1 MQYHSLLYWKRE
13 SWPVVA
19 MFLRRTTRTHK
30 GKTYVNYQL
39 VESVRTPKGP
49 RQNTICSLGD
59 LGPGSREEWARRA
72 RKLEH
77 AVAGQEDLLERSDPE
92 VDRVLEKAKAK
103 HAADAQRTAQMP
115 GLGSDDGGHITVDPK
130 LITTELHREAGTV
143 HVGYQFWRRI
153 GLDEIL
159 EQQGLSERARQL
171 ASAMTMNRLIHPV
184 SENAMPAWIRRT
196 ALADILGRDFD
207 DLAEDALYRVLDAL
221 HPHRAAIET
230 ALVERE
236 RSLFNLDPTIYL
248 YDLTSTYFEGLAA
261 ANPKAKRGHTRDGR
275 PDCKQVVIG
284 LVVGREGFP
293 ICHEVFAGNTQD
305 VTTLETMLDRLA
317 ARGCLT
323 AGATI
328 VMDRGM
334 ASAENI
340 LLLASRKL
348 HYIIASRQTERDRWL
363 ASFADD
369 VAFTRVIR
377 QPSPTNP
384 NQKKTRVDVQLVRSE
399 GCNYVLC
406 RSEQRIEKDKAIR
419 EKHEQRLIAD
429 LEKLSKRIASRKLT
443 EAKKIDEAIGRL
455 KERYPRV
462 ARFYEMSRDAKSKSF
477 AYKKVDAK
485 YGVAQ
490 QLDGTYLLKT
500 DRTDI
505 SADEGWRIY
514 TLLSRAEDAF
524 RDMKSPLAE
533 RPIFHHLEHRVES
546 HVFVC
551 LLAFHLLVAIE
562 KTLLDQG
569 VHTSWAT
576 VRDVLKTHQVS
587 TVVLPTITGRCL
599 RIRMGATPDPE
610 VKDLY
615 KQLHVSEKVITPIRS
630 WSRI

>member
-1 MQYHSLLYWKRE
+1 
-13 SWPVVA
+13 

-59 LGPGSREEWARRA
+59 LGPGPREEWARRA

-103 HAADAQRTAQMP
+103 HAADAQQPAQMP

-130 LITTELHREAGTV
+130 LITTERHREAGTV
-143 HVGYQFWRRI
+143 HVGYQFWRRL
-153 GLDEIL
+153 GLAEIL
-159 EQQGLSERARQL
+159 EQQGLSERVGQL
-171 ASAMTMNRLIHPV
+171 ACAMTLNRLIHPV

-207 DLAEDALYRVLDAL
+207 DLGEDALYRVLDAL
-221 HPHRAAIET
+221 HPHRGAIET

-236 RSLFNLDPTIYL
+236 RSLFNLDPTVYL

-334 ASAENI
+334 AEPVRMEPKCPARVDLAWPFGAHRTLMTPRLMSPSNTIHSTVPPPYPPSVVRSAI
-340 LLLASRKL
+340 LAASNQAVVQVLGVPGAGGRLGRRRLGNVRKAHLAS
-348 HYIIASRQTERDRWL
+348 
-363 ASFADD
+363 
-369 VAFTRVIR
+369 
-377 QPSPTNP
+377 
-384 NQKKTRVDVQLVRSE
+384 
-399 GCNYVLC
+399 
-406 RSEQRIEKDKAIR
+406 
-419 EKHEQRLIAD
+419 
-429 LEKLSKRIASRKLT
+429 
-443 EAKKIDEAIGRL
+443 GR
-455 KERYPRV
+455 RG
-462 ARFYEMSRDAKSKSF
+462 
-477 AYKKVDAK
+477 
-485 YGVAQ
+485 GV
-490 QLDGTYLLKT
+490 G
-500 DRTDI
+500 
-505 SADEGWRIY
+505 
-514 TLLSRAEDAF
+514 
-524 RDMKSPLAE
+524 
-533 RPIFHHLEHRVES
+533 
-546 HVFVC
+546 
-551 LLAFHLLVAIE
+551 
-562 KTLLDQG
+562 
-569 VHTSWAT
+569 
-576 VRDVLKTHQVS
+576 
-587 TVVLPTITGRCL
+587 L
-599 RIRMGATPDPE
+599 R
-610 VKDLY
+610 
-615 KQLHVSEKVITPIRS
+615 
-630 WSRI
+630 

>member
-1 MQYHSLLYWKRE
+1 
-13 SWPVVA
+13 
-19 MFLRRTTRTHK
+19 
-30 GKTYVNYQL
+30 
-39 VESVRTPKGP
+39 
-49 RQNTICSLGD
+49 
-59 LGPGSREEWARRA
+59 
-72 RKLEH
+72 
-77 AVAGQEDLLERSDPE
+77 
-92 VDRVLEKAKAK
+92 
-103 HAADAQRTAQMP
+103 
-115 GLGSDDGGHITVDPK
+115 
-130 LITTELHREAGTV
+130 
-143 HVGYQFWRRI
+143 
-153 GLDEIL
+153 
-159 EQQGLSERARQL
+159 
-171 ASAMTMNRLIHPV
+171 
-184 SENAMPAWIRRT
+184 
-196 ALADILGRDFD
+196 
-207 DLAEDALYRVLDAL
+207 
-221 HPHRAAIET
+221 
-230 ALVERE
+230 
-236 RSLFNLDPTIYL
+236 
-248 YDLTSTYFEGLAA
+248 
-261 ANPKAKRGHTRDGR
+261 
-275 PDCKQVVIG
+275 VVIG

-334 ASAENI
+334 ASAENVA
-340 LLLASRKL
+340 LLASRKL
-348 HYIIASRQTERDRWL
+348 HYIIASRQSERDRWL
-363 ASFADD
+363 ASFSDN
-369 VAFTRVIR
+369 VAFTQVIR

-406 RSEQRIEKDKAIR
+406 RSEQRIAKDKAIR
-419 EKHEQRLIAD
+419 EKHEQRLLAD
-429 LEKLSKRIASRKLT
+429 LEKLSKRIATGRLIK
-443 EAKKIDEAIGRL
+443 AKEIDEAIGRL

-462 ARFYEMSRDAKSKSF
+462 ARFYELSHDAKSKSF
-477 AYKKVDAK
+477 AYKRVEDK
-485 YGVAQ
+485 YQVAQ

-576 VRDVLKTHQVS
+576 VREVLKTHQVS
-587 TVVLPTITGRCL
+587 TVVLPTTNGRCL

-610 VKDLY
+610 VKELY
-615 KQLHVSEKVITPIRS
+615 KLLHLSEKVMNPVRQ
-630 WSRI
+630 WSQS

>member
-1 MQYHSLLYWKRE
+1 MY
-13 SWPVVA
+13 
-19 MFLRRTTRTHK
+19 LRRTTRSHQ
-30 GKTYVNYQL
+30 GRTYVNYQL

-72 RKLEH
+72 HKLAH

-92 VDRVLEKAKAK
+92 ADGVLEKAKAK
-103 HAADAQRTAQMP
+103 RAADTQRTAQMP
-115 GLGSDDGGHITVDPK
+115 GPGEGGHITVDPK
-130 LITTELHREAGTV
+130 RITTEYHREAGTV
-143 HVGYQFWRRI
+143 HVGYQFWERI

-159 EQQGLSERARQL
+159 EQQGLSETTRQL
-171 ASAMTMNRLIHPV
+171 ACAMTLNRLIHPA

-196 ALADILGRDFD
+196 ALADILKRDFGG
-207 DLAEDALYRVLDAL
+207 LAEDSLYRVLDAL
-221 HPHRAAIET
+221 HPYRGAIET

-236 RSLFNLDPTIYL
+236 RSLFNLDPTVYL

-275 PDCKQVVIG
+275 PECKQVVIG

-305 VTTLETMLDRLA
+305 VTTLENMLDRLA

-334 ASAENI
+334 ASAENVA
-340 LLLASRKL
+340 LLGSRKL
-348 HYIIASRQTERDRWL
+348 HYIIASRQSERDRWL

-369 VAFTRVIR
+369 VAFTQVIR

-384 NQKKTRVDVQLVRSE
+384 HQKKTRVDVQLVRSE
-399 GCNYVLC
+399 SCNYVLC
-406 RSEQRIEKDKAIR
+406 RSEQRIAKDKAIR
-419 EKHEQRLIAD
+419 ETHEQRLIAD
-429 LEKLSKRIASRKLT
+429 LERLSKRIATGRLIK
-443 EAKKIDEAIGRL
+443 AKEIDEAIGRL

-462 ARFYEMSRDAKSKSF
+462 ARFYEMIHDAKSKSF
-477 AYKKVDAK
+477 TYKKVDAK
-485 YGVAQ
+485 YQVAQ

-500 DRTDI
+500 DRADI

-533 RPIFHHLEHRVES
+533 RPIYHQREHRVES
-546 HVFVC
+546 HIFVC

-562 KTLLDQG
+562 QTLLDQG

-576 VRDVLKTHQVS
+576 IREVLKTHQVS
-587 TVVLPTITGRCL
+587 TVVLPTTNGRCL

-610 VKDLY
+610 VKELY
-615 KQLHVSEKVITPIRS
+615 KLLNVTEKVMNSVRQ
-630 WSRI
+630 WSQS

>member
-1 MQYHSLLYWKRE
+1 
-13 SWPVVA
+13 

-248 YDLTSTYFEGLAA
+248 YDLTSTYFEGQAA

-340 LLLASRKL
+340 LLLESRKL

>member
-1 MQYHSLLYWKRE
+1 
-13 SWPVVA
+13 
-19 MFLRRTTRTHK
+19 MFLRRTTRTHR

-59 LGPGSREEWARRA
+59 LGPGPREEWARRA

-115 GLGSDDGGHITVDPK
+115 GLGSGDGGHITVDPK
-130 LITTELHREAGTV
+130 LITTERHREAGTV
-143 HVGYQFWRRI
+143 HGGYQFWRRL

-159 EQQGLSERARQL
+159 KQQGLSERVRQL
-171 ASAMTMNRLIHPV
+171 ACAMTLNRLIHPV

-221 HPHRAAIET
+221 HPHRRAIES

-236 RSLFNLDPTIYL
+236 RSLFNLDPTVYL

-317 ARGCLT
+317 DRGCLT
-323 AGATI
+323 TGATI

-340 LLLASRKL
+340 ALLESRKF

-369 VAFTRVIR
+369 VAFTQVIR

-406 RSEQRIEKDKAIR
+406 RSEQRIAKDKAIR
-419 EKHEQRLIAD
+419 EKHEQRLLAD
-429 LEKLSKRIASRKLT
+429 LEKLSKRIAGGRLT
-443 EAKKIDEAIGRL
+443 KAKEIHEAIGRL
-455 KERYPRV
+455 RERYPRV
-462 ARFYEMSRDAKSKSF
+462 ARFYELMYDAKSKSF

-485 YGVAQ
+485 YQVAQ

-500 DRTDI
+500 DRDDI

-524 RDMKSPLAE
+524 RDLKSPLAE

-546 HVFVC
+546 HIFVC

-576 VRDVLKTHQVS
+576 VREVLKTHQVS
-587 TVVLPTITGRCL
+587 TVVLPTVNGRCL
-599 RIRMGATPDPE
+599 SIRMGATPDPE

-615 KQLHVSEKVITPIRS
+615 KRLNVSEQVMTPIRS
-630 WSRI
+630 WDHT

>member
-1 MQYHSLLYWKRE
+1 
-13 SWPVVA
+13 

-340 LLLASRKL
+340 LLLESRKL

>member
-1 MQYHSLLYWKRE
+1 
-13 SWPVVA
+13 
-19 MFLRRTTRTHK
+19 
-30 GKTYVNYQL
+30 
-39 VESVRTPKGP
+39 
-49 RQNTICSLGD
+49 
-59 LGPGSREEWARRA
+59 
-72 RKLEH
+72 
-77 AVAGQEDLLERSDPE
+77 
-92 VDRVLEKAKAK
+92 
-103 HAADAQRTAQMP
+103 
-115 GLGSDDGGHITVDPK
+115 
-130 LITTELHREAGTV
+130 
-143 HVGYQFWRRI
+143 
-153 GLDEIL
+153 
-159 EQQGLSERARQL
+159 
-171 ASAMTMNRLIHPV
+171 
-184 SENAMPAWIRRT
+184 
-196 ALADILGRDFD
+196 
-207 DLAEDALYRVLDAL
+207 
-221 HPHRAAIET
+221 
-230 ALVERE
+230 
-236 RSLFNLDPTIYL
+236 
-248 YDLTSTYFEGLAA
+248 
-261 ANPKAKRGHTRDGR
+261 
-275 PDCKQVVIG
+275 
-284 LVVGREGFP
+284 
-293 ICHEVFAGNTQD
+293 
-305 VTTLETMLDRLA
+305 MLDRLG

-340 LLLASRKL
+340 LLLESRKL

-369 VAFTRVIR
+369 VAFTQVIR

-419 EKHEQRLIAD
+419 EKQEQRLIAD
-429 LEKLSKRIASRKLT
+429 LEKLSKRIAGGKLT

-485 YGVAQ
+485 YRVAQ

-514 TLLSRAEDAF
+514 TLLSHAEDAF

-562 KTLLDQG
+562 RTLLDQG

-587 TVVLPTITGRCL
+587 TIVLPTVNGRCL

-630 WSRI
+630 WSHT

>member
-1 MQYHSLLYWKRE
+1 
-13 SWPVVA
+13 
-19 MFLRRTTRTHK
+19 
-30 GKTYVNYQL
+30 
-39 VESVRTPKGP
+39 
-49 RQNTICSLGD
+49 
-59 LGPGSREEWARRA
+59 
-72 RKLEH
+72 
-77 AVAGQEDLLERSDPE
+77 
-92 VDRVLEKAKAK
+92 
-103 HAADAQRTAQMP
+103 
-115 GLGSDDGGHITVDPK
+115 
-130 LITTELHREAGTV
+130 
-143 HVGYQFWRRI
+143 
-153 GLDEIL
+153 
-159 EQQGLSERARQL
+159 
-171 ASAMTMNRLIHPV
+171 MTMSRLIHPA

-196 ALADILGRDFD
+196 ALADIFGRDFD
-207 DLAEDALYRVLDAL
+207 NLAGDALYRVLDAL

-284 LVVGREGFP
+284 LVVGRQGFP

-305 VTTLETMLDRLA
+305 VTTLETMLDRLG
-317 ARGCLT
+317 ARGRLT

-340 LLLASRKL
+340 LLLESRKL
-348 HYIIASRQTERDRWL
+348 HYMIASRQTERDRWL

-369 VAFTRVIR
+369 VAFTPVIR

-384 NQKKTRVDVQLVRSE
+384 NQKKTRVDVQLVRGE

-429 LEKLSKRIASRKLT
+429 LEKLSKRIASGKLT

-485 YGVAQ
+485 YRVAQ

-562 KTLLDQG
+562 KTLRDQG

-587 TVVLPTITGRCL
+587 TVVLPTINGRCL

-630 WSRI
+630 WSRT

>member
-1 MQYHSLLYWKRE
+1 
-13 SWPVVA
+13 
-19 MFLRRTTRTHK
+19 MFLRRTTRSHK

-39 VESVRTPKGP
+39 VEAVRTPKGP

-59 LGPGSREEWARRA
+59 LGPAPREEWARRA

-77 AVAGQEDLLERSDPE
+77 AVTGQEDLLERSDPE

-103 HAADAQRTAQMP
+103 HDAADAQRTAQMP

-153 GLDEIL
+153 GLDEML
-159 EQQGLSERARQL
+159 EQQGLSERTRQL
-171 ASAMTMNRLIHPV
+171 ACAMTMSRLIDPV

-305 VTTLETMLDRLA
+305 VTTLETMLDRLG

-340 LLLASRKL
+340 LLLESRKL

-363 ASFADD
+363 ASFAED
-369 VAFTRVIR
+369 VAFTQVIR

-384 NQKKTRVDVQLVRSE
+384 NQKKSRVDVQLVRSE

-429 LEKLSKRIASRKLT
+429 LEKLSKRIASRKLA

-477 AYKKVDAK
+477 TYKKVDAK
-485 YGVAQ
+485 YRVAQ

-551 LLAFHLLVAIE
+551 LLAFHLLVAVE

-587 TVVLPTITGRCL
+587 TVVLPTINGRCL

-630 WSRI
+630 WSRT

>member
-1 MQYHSLLYWKRE
+1 
-13 SWPVVA
+13 

-30 GKTYVNYQL
+30 GRTYVNYQL

-59 LGPGSREEWARRA
+59 LGPGPREEWARRA
-72 RKLEH
+72 RKLEN
-77 AVAGQEDLLERSDPE
+77 AVAGQEDLLEHSDPE

-130 LITTELHREAGTV
+130 LITTERHREAGTV
-143 HVGYQFWRRI
+143 HAGYQFWRRL

-159 EQQGLSERARQL
+159 EQQGLSERTRQL
-171 ASAMTMNRLIHPV
+171 ACAMTLNRLVHPL

-196 ALADILGRDFD
+196 ALADILERDFD
-207 DLAEDALYRVLDAL
+207 DLGEHSLYRVLDAL
-221 HPHRAAIET
+221 HPHRGAIET

-248 YDLTSTYFEGLAA
+248 YDLTSTYFEGLAE

-340 LLLASRKL
+340 ALLASRKF
-348 HYIIASRQTERDRWL
+348 HYIIASRQSERDRWL

-369 VAFTRVIR
+369 VAFTQVIR

-406 RSEQRIEKDKAIR
+406 RSEQRIAKDKAIR

-462 ARFYEMSRDAKSKSF
+462 ARFYELSRDAKSKSF

-485 YGVAQ
+485 YQVAQ

-514 TLLSRAEDAF
+514 SLLSRAEDAF

-546 HVFVC
+546 HVFFC

-576 VRDVLKTHQVS
+576 VREVLKTHQVS
-587 TVVLPTITGRCL
+587 TIVLPSINVRCL
-599 RIRMGATPDPE
+599 RIRMGATPDLE

-615 KQLHVSEKVITPIRS
+615 EQLHITEKVITPIRR
-630 WSRI
+630 WSPT

>member
-1 MQYHSLLYWKRE
+1 
-13 SWPVVA
+13 

-59 LGPGSREEWARRA
+59 LGPGPREEWARRA

-92 VDRVLEKAKAK
+92 VDRVLDKAKAK

-159 EQQGLSERARQL
+159 EQQGLSERTRQL
-171 ASAMTMNRLIHPV
+171 ACAMTMSRLIHPV

-340 LLLASRKL
+340 LLLESRKL

-369 VAFTRVIR
+369 VAFTQVIR

-419 EKHEQRLIAD
+419 EKHERRLIAD
-429 LEKLSKRIASRKLT
+429 LEKLSNRIASGKLT

-485 YGVAQ
+485 YRVAQ

-562 KTLLDQG
+562 KTLRDQG

-587 TVVLPTITGRCL
+587 TVVLPTINGRCL

-630 WSRI
+630 WSRT

>member
-1 MQYHSLLYWKRE
+1 
-13 SWPVVA
+13 

-59 LGPGSREEWARRA
+59 LGPGPREEWARRA

-92 VDRVLEKAKAK
+92 VDRVLKKAEAK
-103 HAADAQRTAQMP
+103 HTADAQRTAQMP
-115 GLGSDDGGHITVDPK
+115 GLGSGDGGHITVDPK
-130 LITTELHREAGTV
+130 LITTERHREAGTV
-143 HVGYQFWRRI
+143 HVGYQFWRRL
-153 GLDEIL
+153 GLTEIL
-159 EQQGLSERARQL
+159 EQQGLSERVGQL
-171 ASAMTMNRLIHPV
+171 ACAMTLNRLIHPV

-221 HPHRAAIET
+221 HPHRGAIET

-248 YDLTSTYFEGLAA
+248 YDLTSTYFEGLAE

-305 VTTLETMLDRLA
+305 VTTLETMLDRLT
-317 ARGCLT
+317 ARGCLM

-340 LLLASRKL
+340 ALLESRKF
-348 HYIIASRQTERDRWL
+348 HYIIASRQSERDRWL

-369 VAFTRVIR
+369 VAFTQVIR

-384 NQKKTRVDVQLVRSE
+384 NQKKSRVDVQLVRSE

-406 RSEQRIEKDKAIR
+406 RSEQRIAKDKAIR
-419 EKHEQRLIAD
+419 EKHEQRLLVD
-429 LEKLSKRIASRKLT
+429 LEKLSKRIAGGRLT
-443 EAKKIDEAIGRL
+443 KAKEIHEAIGRL
-455 KERYPRV
+455 RERYPRV
-462 ARFYEMSRDAKSKSF
+462 ARFYELMYDAKSKSF
-477 AYKKVDAK
+477 AYKRVDAK
-485 YGVAQ
+485 YQVAQ

-500 DRTDI
+500 DRADI

-524 RDMKSPLAE
+524 RDLKSPLAE

-546 HVFVC
+546 HIFVC

-562 KTLLDQG
+562 QTLLDQG

-576 VRDVLKTHQVS
+576 VREVLKTHQVS
-587 TVVLPTITGRCL
+587 TVVLPTINGRCL
-599 RIRMGATPDPE
+599 RVRMGATPDPE

-615 KQLHVSEKVITPIRS
+615 KHLHAFEQVMTPIRS
-630 WSRI
+630 WAHT

>member
-1 MQYHSLLYWKRE
+1 
-13 SWPVVA
+13 

-59 LGPGSREEWARRA
+59 LGPGPREEWARRA

-77 AVAGQEDLLERSDPE
+77 AVTGQEDLLERSDPE
-92 VDRVLEKAKAK
+92 VDRVLEKAKTK
-103 HAADAQRTAQMP
+103 HAADAQSTAQMP
-115 GLGSDDGGHITVDPK
+115 RLGSDDGGHITVDPK
-130 LITTELHREAGTV
+130 LITTERHREAGTV
-143 HVGYQFWRRI
+143 HVGYQFWRHL
-153 GLDEIL
+153 GLAEIL
-159 EQQGLSERARQL
+159 EQQGLSERVRQL
-171 ASAMTMNRLIHPV
+171 ACAMTLNRLIHPV

-196 ALADILGRDFD
+196 ALADILGHDFD

-221 HPHRAAIET
+221 HPHRRAIET

-236 RSLFNLDPTIYL
+236 RSLFNLDPTVYL

-305 VTTLETMLDRLA
+305 VTTLETILDRLA
-317 ARGCLT
+317 ARGCLA

-340 LLLASRKL
+340 ALLESRKF
-348 HYIIASRQTERDRWL
+348 HYIIASRQSERDRWL

-369 VAFTRVIR
+369 VAFTQVIR

-384 NQKKTRVDVQLVRSE
+384 NQKKSRVDVQLVRSE

-406 RSEQRIEKDKAIR
+406 RSEQRIAKDKAIR
-419 EKHEQRLIAD
+419 EKHEQRLLAD
-429 LEKLSKRIASRKLT
+429 LEKLSKRISSGRLT
-443 EAKKIDEAIGRL
+443 KAKEIHEAIGRL
-455 KERYPRV
+455 RERYPRV
-462 ARFYEMSRDAKSKSF
+462 ARFYELMYDAKSKSF
-477 AYKKVDAK
+477 GYKKVDAK
-485 YGVAQ
+485 YQVAQ

-500 DRTDI
+500 DRDDI

-524 RDMKSPLAE
+524 RDLKSPLAE

-546 HVFVC
+546 HIFVC

-576 VRDVLKTHQVS
+576 VREVLKTHQVS
-587 TVVLPTITGRCL
+587 TVVLPTINGRCL

-615 KQLHVSEKVITPIRS
+615 NRLQVSEKIMTPIRS
-630 WSRI
+630 WTQT

>member
-1 MQYHSLLYWKRE
+1 
-13 SWPVVA
+13 

-59 LGPGSREEWARRA
+59 LGPGPREEWARRA

-92 VDRVLEKAKAK
+92 VDRVLDKAKAK

-143 HVGYQFWRRI
+143 HVGYQSWRRI

-159 EQQGLSERARQL
+159 EQQGLSERTRQL
-171 ASAMTMNRLIHPV
+171 ACAMTMSRLIHPV

-207 DLAEDALYRVLDAL
+207 ELAEDALYRVLDAL

-340 LLLASRKL
+340 LLLESRKL

-369 VAFTRVIR
+369 VAFTQVIR

-419 EKHEQRLIAD
+419 EKHERRLIAD
-429 LEKLSKRIASRKLT
+429 LEKLSNRIASGKLT

-485 YGVAQ
+485 YRVAQ

-514 TLLSRAEDAF
+514 TLISRAEDAF

-551 LLAFHLLVAIE
+551 LLAFHLLVA
-562 KTLLDQG
+562 KRSHLVGDRSRRSQDASGLDGRVADHQRQMPAYPHGRHARSRGQG
-569 VHTSWAT
+569 PLQATS
-576 VRDVLKTHQVS
+576 RL
-587 TVVLPTITGRCL
+587 
-599 RIRMGATPDPE
+599 
-610 VKDLY
+610 
-615 KQLHVSEKVITPIRS
+615 
-630 WSRI
+630 

>member
-1 MQYHSLLYWKRE
+1 MY
-13 SWPVVA
+13 
-19 MFLRRTTRTHK
+19 LRRTTRSHQ
-30 GKTYVNYQL
+30 GRTYVNYQL

-72 RKLEH
+72 HKLAH
-77 AVAGQEDLLERSDPE
+77 AVAGQEDLFERSDPE
-92 VDRVLEKAKAK
+92 ADGVLEKAKAK
-103 HAADAQRTAQMP
+103 RAADTQRTAQMP
-115 GLGSDDGGHITVDPK
+115 GPGEGGHITVDPK
-130 LITTELHREAGTV
+130 RITTEYHREAGTV
-143 HVGYQFWRRI
+143 HVGYQFWERI

-159 EQQGLSERARQL
+159 EQQGLSETTRQL
-171 ASAMTMNRLIHPV
+171 ACAMTLNRLIHPA

-196 ALADILGRDFD
+196 ALADILKRDFGG
-207 DLAEDALYRVLDAL
+207 LAEDSLYRVLDAL
-221 HPHRAAIET
+221 HPYRGAIET

-236 RSLFNLDPTIYL
+236 RSLFNLDPTVYL

-275 PDCKQVVIG
+275 PECKQVVIG

-305 VTTLETMLDRLA
+305 VTTLENMLDRLA

-334 ASAENI
+334 ASAENVA
-340 LLLASRKL
+340 LLGSRKL
-348 HYIIASRQTERDRWL
+348 HYIIASRQSERDRWL

-369 VAFTRVIR
+369 VAFTQVIR

-384 NQKKTRVDVQLVRSE
+384 HQKKTRVDVQMVRSD

-406 RSEQRIEKDKAIR
+406 RSEQRIAKDKAIR
-419 EKHEQRLIAD
+419 ETHEQRLIAD
-429 LEKLSKRIASRKLT
+429 LERLSKRIATGRLIK
-443 EAKKIDEAIGRL
+443 AKEIDEAIGRL

-462 ARFYEMSRDAKSKSF
+462 ARFYEMIHDAKSKSF
-477 AYKKVDAK
+477 TYKKVDAK
-485 YGVAQ
+485 YQVAQ

-500 DRTDI
+500 DRADI

-533 RPIFHHLEHRVES
+533 RPIYHQREHRVES
-546 HVFVC
+546 HIFVC

-562 KTLLDQG
+562 QTLLDQG

-576 VRDVLKTHQVS
+576 IREVLKTHQVS
-587 TVVLPTITGRCL
+587 TVVLPTTNGRCL

-610 VKDLY
+610 VKELY
-615 KQLHVSEKVITPIRS
+615 KLLNVTEKVMNSVRQ
-630 WSRI
+630 WSQS

>member
-1 MQYHSLLYWKRE
+1 MY
-13 SWPVVA
+13 
-19 MFLRRTTRTHK
+19 LRRTARSHQ

-49 RQNTICSLGD
+49 RQHTICSLGD

-72 RKLEH
+72 RKLVH
-77 AVAGQEDLLERSDPE
+77 AVTGQDDLLDGSDPQ
-92 VDRVLEKAKAK
+92 VDRVLERAKTK
-103 HAADAQRTAQMP
+103 RADTQGSARMP
-115 GLGSDDGGHITVDPK
+115 EPGSGEGGHITVDPK
-130 LITTELHREAGTV
+130 RITTECHREAGTV
-143 HVGYQFWRRI
+143 HVGHQFWQRI

-159 EQQGLSERARQL
+159 EQQKLSERVRQL
-171 ASAMTMNRLIHPV
+171 ACAMTLNRLIHPA

-196 ALADILGRDFD
+196 ALTDIVKQDFV
-207 DLAEDALYRVLDAL
+207 DLAEDSLYRVLDAL
-221 HPHRAAIET
+221 HPHRNAIET

-236 RSLFNLDPTIYL
+236 RSLFNLDPTVYL
-248 YDLTSTYFEGLAA
+248 YDLTATYFEGLAA

-305 VTTLETMLDRLA
+305 VTTLQTMLDRLA
-317 ARGCLT
+317 GRGYLT
-323 AGATI
+323 TGATI

-340 LLLASRKL
+340 ALLESRKL
-348 HYIIASRQTERDRWL
+348 HYIIASRQSERDRWL

-369 VAFTRVIR
+369 VAFTPVIR

-384 NQKKTRVDVQLVRSE
+384 NQKKTRVDVQLVRS
-399 GCNYVLC
+399 GSCNYVLC
-406 RSEQRIEKDKAIR
+406 RSEQRIAKDKAIR

-429 LEKLSKRIASRKLT
+429 LEKLGKRIATGRLIK
-443 EAKKIDEAIGRL
+443 AKEINEAIGRL

-462 ARFYEMSRDAKSKSF
+462 GRFYEVDYDAKSKSF
-477 AYKKVDAK
+477 TYTKVDDK
-485 YGVAQ
+485 YQVAQ
-490 QLDGTYLLKT
+490 RLDGTYLLKT

-505 SADEGWRIY
+505 SADEAWRIY

-533 RPIFHHLEHRVES
+533 RPIFHHLERRVES
-546 HVFVC
+546 HIFIC

-569 VHTSWAT
+569 AHTSWAT
-576 VRDVLKTHQVS
+576 VRDTLKTHQVS
-587 TVVLPTITGRCL
+587 TVVLPTTNGRHL

-610 VKDLY
+610 VNELY
-615 KQLHVSEKVITPIRS
+615 KLLHVTEKVMTPVRQ
-630 WSRI
+630 WSPT